1 MKERY
6 EDQNYIRSYLL
17 GRLSENERELFEE
30 RIFADPAF
38 FERVRMTEEELLE
51 DRVFEVL
58 PADEA
63 EKVADRLMR
72 TPEQIQRWQITEA
85 LKQYAER
92 ERKPDVRT
100 PVPVP
105 GTTNSAWKW
114 AIAAS
119 VLLAVLIVGI
129 WVMRAPSLERQ
140 VASLN
145 ASGSTANTQADLALE
160 LPALR
165 LRSGPQDNP
174 TEPRLN
180 VPKNVSV
187 VQLRLPVEVGSY
199 SRYHATLIRE
209 PDSTLFTLNDRQ
221 LVDSDNRKL
230 LVVRVPADAL
240 VPGEYRL
247 SVKGVTADSR
257 VDDLGSYNFTIF

>member
-1 MKERY
+1 MKEPS

-17 GRLSENERELFEE
+17 GRLSETERELLEE

-38 FERVRMTEEELLE
+38 FERVRMAEEELLE
-51 DRVFEVL
+51 DHVFEIL
-58 PADEA
+58 PPEEA

-72 TPEQIQRWQITEA
+72 TPEQIQRWQITAA
-85 LKQYAER
+85 LKKYADGAGKSEA
-92 ERKPDVRT
+92 PT
-100 PVPVP
+100 PVPLGP
-105 GTTNSAWKW
+105 TTHSTWKW
-114 AIAAS
+114 AIAVS
-119 VLLAVLIVGI
+119 VLAAVVIGI
-129 WVMRAPSLERQ
+129 WVIRATSLERQ

-145 ASGSTANTQADLALE
+145 ASGSAGNMQSDLALE

-165 LRSGPQDNP
+165 LRSGPQENSA
-174 TEPRLN
+174 EPRLN
-180 VPKNVSV
+180 VPKNVTV
-187 VQLRLPVEVGSY
+187 VQIRLPVEVGSY
-199 SRYHATLIRE
+199 SRYQATLIRE

-221 LVDSDNRKL
+221 LIDSNNRKL

-247 SVKGVTADSR
+247 SVKGVTDDAR

>member
-1 MKERY
+1 MKELY

-17 GRLSENERELFEE
+17 GRLSENERELLEE

-51 DRVFEVL
+51 DHVFEVL

-72 TPEQIQRWQITEA
+72 TPEQIQRWQITAA
-85 LKQYAER
+85 LKKYADRGSEPAA
-92 ERKPDVRT
+92 ET
-100 PVPVP
+100 PVPVARP
-105 GTTNSAWKW
+105 TNSAWKW
-114 AIAAS
+114 ALAAS
-119 VLLAVLIVGI
+119 VLVAVLVGI
-129 WVMRAPSLERQ
+129 WVIRATSLERQ
-140 VASLN
+140 VESLN
-145 ASGSTANTQADLALE
+145 ASASTANMQSDLALE

-180 VPKNVSV
+180 VPKNISV

-199 SRYHATLIRE
+199 SRYHVTLIRE

-221 LVDSDNRKL
+221 LVDSGNRKL
-230 LVVRVPADAL
+230 LVVRVPAGAL

-247 SVKGVTADSR
+247 SVKGVTADAR

>member
-1 MKERY
+1 MREPY

-17 GRLSENERELFEE
+17 GRLSETERELLEE

-51 DRVFEVL
+51 DHVFEVL
-58 PADEA
+58 PPEEA

-72 TPEQIQRWQITEA
+72 TPEQIQRWQITAA
-85 LKQYAER
+85 LKKYADGDG
-92 ERKPDVRT
+92 KPEVQT
-100 PVPVP
+100 PVPVAR
-105 GTTNSAWKW
+105 TTNPTWKW
-114 AIAAS
+114 PLAAS
-119 VLLAVLIVGI
+119 VLVAVVIGI
-129 WVMRAPSLERQ
+129 WVFRATSLERQ
-140 VASLN
+140 VESLN
-145 ASGSTANTQADLALE
+145 ASGSAANMQSDLALE

-174 TEPRLN
+174 SEPRLN
-180 VPKNVSV
+180 VPKNVTV
-187 VQLRLPVEVGSY
+187 VQIRLPVEVGSY